1 MCGIAGIV
9 DERVGVDRDVLE
21 AMNATLFHR
30 GPDSGGTAISGPA
43 GLAARRL
50 SIIDLA
56 GGDQPVAN
64 EDETCWVVQN
74 GEIYNHIDLR
84 ADLQAAGH
92 RFRSHGDTEV
102 LVHLYEEHGPAFARR
117 LRGMFAVA
125 VWDAPRGR
133 LVLARDPFGIK
144 PLYYRLVD
152 GRLTWAS
159 ELKALL
165 HDPAVSR
172 DIDLDALEAY
182 LALNAVPSPLSI
194 FREIRKLPAGH
205 VLVWQRDGSGRGPA
219 SVRIEPYERPAVAMA
234 ADLRDEPDEALA
246 AELRDRLRDSVRAHL
261 LADVPVG
268 VLLSGGLDS
277 SAITAFAAEAAT
289 EPVRTFSIGF
299 EERSFDELANAR
311 RVAERFGTDHH
322 ELVVRP
328 DAADLLPA
336 LAAAFDEPFADSS
349 ALPTYLVSR
358 LAADHVKVALSGEG
372 GDELFGGYYT
382 YVADTLAPWLS
393 PVARLARPLVE
404 RLPTST
410 GKVSFDYKAK
420 RFVRS
425 AGLPPLER
433 HVGWKETFSADARD
447 ALLDGRRGADPLDLY
462 RERFGR
468 SVGSTRL
475 GRLQDVDLGI
485 YLVDDL
491 LVKVDR
497 ASMAHSLET
506 RVPFLDPVVAGLA
519 LALPDR
525 LKVRGLST
533 KRLFRRAVRD
543 LLPREVVDGPKHG
556 FSIPLAAWMKG
567 PLLPLARDLLSAAT
581 LRSHGFFDPDVVG
594 RLIDDHAAGRV
605 DQARPLWNLLT
616 FGLWYE
622 AWVRAP
628 AAGSE
633 EHPEASDSV
642 ERLVRAS

>member
-1 MCGIAGIV
+1 MCGIVGMV
-9 DERVGVDRDVLE
+9 DDRVGVDRDLLE
-21 AMNATLFHR
+21 AMNATLLHR
-30 GPDSGGTAISGPA
+30 GPDSGGIAISGPA

-56 GGDQPVAN
+56 GGDQPIAN

-74 GEIYNHIDLR
+74 GEIYNHLELR
-84 ADLQAAGH
+84 SRLEAAGH
-92 RFRSHGDTEV
+92 RFRSHGDTEA
-102 LVHLYEEHGPAFARR
+102 LVHLYEEEGPAFAGR

-125 VWDAPRGR
+125 IWDARRGR

-165 HDPAVSR
+165 RDPAVSR
-172 DIDLDALEAY
+172 DLDLDALDAY
-182 LALNAVPSPLSI
+182 LMTNAVPAPRSI
-194 FREIRKLPAGH
+194 FREIRKLPAGD
-205 VLVWQRDGSGRGPA
+205 VLVWQRDPSGRGA
-219 SVRIEPYERPAVAMA
+219 ATVRIEPYARPAVARA
-234 ADLRDEPDEALA
+234 GDLRDEDEETLA
-246 AELRDRLRDSVRAHL
+246 GELRDRLRDSVRAHL

-277 SAITAFAAEAAT
+277 SAITAFAAEASR

-358 LAADHVKVALSGEG
+358 LAASHVKVALSGEG

-382 YVADTLAPWLS
+382 YVADVLAPRLS
-393 PVARLARPLVE
+393 PIARLARPLVE

-410 GKVSFDYKAK
+410 GKVSLDYKAK

-433 HVGWKETFSADARD
+433 HVGWKEIFSASDRA
-447 ALLDGRRGADPLDLY
+447 ALLRSQGGADPLDTY
-462 RERFGR
+462 RRRFAR
-468 SVGSTRL
+468 SAGSTPL

-485 YLVDDL
+485 YLPDDL

-506 RVPFLDPVVAGLA
+506 RVPFLDPVVAELA

-533 KRLFRRAVRD
+533 KRLFRQAVREV
-543 LLPREVVDGPKHG
+543 LPPEVVDGPKHG
-556 FSIPLAAWMKG
+556 FSIPLAAWLRG
-567 PLLPLARDLLSAAT
+567 PLLPLARDLLSPST
-581 LRSHGFFDPDVVG
+581 LRSQGFFDPAVVS
-594 RLIDDHAAGRV
+594 RLIDEHAAGRV

-616 FGLWYE
+616 FGLWYD

-628 AAGSE
+628 VDRGAESATDRE
-633 EHPEASDSV
+633 TLATAS
-642 ERLVRAS
+642 